1 MTFKVRVH
9 GLPTL
14 AVLVG
19 LASCSPASDEAN
31 SHGFAPAGA
40 AGGIRVTV
48 QDEAREVIYEQPSG
62 GLPEGFPAGFPM
74 PAGVIEQSNRLLVAG
89 QPMWS
94 VVVQTQ
100 ASYAEAVAFFQAELP
115 AAGWSVTG
123 SREAEMDWGTIY
135 SIGVDS
141 PGETITGSVS
151 IEAREGGAPVTI
163 SLSQNRQQE
172 SSPPRLP

>member
-48 QDEAREVIYEQPSG
+48 QDEARE
-62 GLPEGFPAGFPM
+62 
-74 PAGVIEQSNRLLVAG
+74 
-89 QPMWS
+89 
-94 VVVQTQ
+94 
-100 ASYAEAVAFFQAELP
+100 
-115 AAGWSVTG
+115 
-123 SREAEMDWGTIY
+123 
-135 SIGVDS
+135 
-141 PGETITGSVS
+141 
-151 IEAREGGAPVTI
+151 GGAPVTI
-163 SLSQNRQQE
+163 RLSQNRQQE